1 MKDKLVAALRSGKY
15 QQGQGRLCKD
25 GKYCCI
31 GVLCEIMEIPKK
43 QLGDLTLY
51 AGAGVSM
58 PDDYLKQSGLYSQF
72 GSSGGNGSDLA
83 ALNDKGYAFEQ
94 IADIIESG
102 DYFRVQG
109 TGENPP
115 EATVL

>member
-1 MKDKLVAALRSGKY
+1 MKEQLIAALRSGKY
-15 QQGQGRLCKD
+15 QQGQARLCKD

-31 GVLCEIMEIPKK
+31 GVLCELMEIPKEEGIAHTK
-43 QLGDLTLY
+43 Y
-51 AGAGVSM
+51 AGNAICM
-58 PDDYLKQSGLYSQF
+58 PDDYLKQSGLHSHF
-72 GSSGGNGSDLA
+72 GSSGNGGLDLA
-83 ALNDKGYAFEQ
+83 RLNDKGYTFEQ